1 MSNLSLEEKINFI
14 SGTYRDPKIA
24 AIDFD
29 NTLFERSE
37 EGYPE
42 IGAPIEKNIDYVK
55 EMQVKGWKTIL
66 WTCRDGEALEMALE
80 ACNNEDLFFDKV
92 NDNLYE
98 EDNNVLSRKIY
109 ASIYIDDKT
118 LNPMEI

>member
-14 SGTYRDPKIA
+14 SGTYREPKIA

-37 EGYPE
+37 KGYPE

-55 EMQVKGWKTIL
+55 EMQNKGWKTIL
-66 WTCRDGEALEMALE
+66 WTCRDGNALEMALE

>member
-55 EMQVKGWKTIL
+55 EMQAKGWKTIL

>member
-55 EMQVKGWKTIL
+55 EMQVKGWKIIL

>member
-14 SGTYRDPKIA
+14 SGTYREPKIA

-37 EGYPE
+37 KGYPE

-55 EMQVKGWKTIL
+55 EMQNKGWKTIL
-66 WTCRDGEALEMALE
+66 WTCRDGKALEMALE